1 MVDANAVQS
10 EYAYLTAG
18 GAQSK
23 AMLPVG
29 VEAKME
35 KIIRGDATVAET
47 YAAVNEI
54 GLEAQ
59 SEMAAMA
66 DTKRDL
72 AQKLVAGA
80 VGQGAGA
87 KPAPDDE
94 EGGSAQDKTRHF
106 TEGGNAWDVPVNE
119 IPEFKK
125 DHPNAKAQ

>member
-1 MVDANAVQS
+1 MGATKHDIANQI
-10 EYAYLTAG
+10 
-18 GAQSK
+18 K
-23 AMLPVG
+23 A
-29 VEAKME
+29 
-35 KIIRGDATVAET
+35 
-47 YAAVNEI
+47 
-54 GLEAQ
+54 
-59 SEMAAMA
+59 S
-66 DTKRDL
+66 
-72 AQKLVAGA
+72 A